1 MLYPL
6 SYWDQGY
13 WMPSLIGQILTNFTA
28 GVPILLMNSQ
38 GYPLESSCAA
48 DDLGLLKESKM
59 KKLTSRKLASVL
71 VAGALILGSAVALSA
86 SADAAGKQGTSCAKL
101 KSKSGTYTCIANPT
115 TSNLKLIWATANC
128 VSAQAAYLGSVADLA
143 TYTKNATNAT
153 VQAQSLLASYQ
164 NAFTVAQTSLNDIM
178 NTKVFP
184 IDYTPGT
191 RTPSVTA
198 IGFNAAIAA
207 YTAKLATDQAGID
220 KYTAALAKDVVGSI
234 QAKSDQKS
242 INAFQ
247 LGMKSRQSTID
258 LLKRQVARIN
268 TTITNDQTSIATW
281 TSTVNGSIAQQ
292 KQLTAQLKAST
303 ASAKSTRTLACKAG
317 L

>member
-13 WMPSLIGQILTNFTA
+13 WVPSLIGQIHTNFTTQE
-28 GVPILLMNSQ
+28 PILHMILQ
-38 GYPLESSCAA
+38 GYPLELPRAA
-48 DDLGLLKESKM
+48 EDLGLSKESKM
-59 KKLTSRKLASVL
+59 KKLTSRKFASVL
-71 VAGALILGSAVALSA
+71 VAGALILGGSVAFTA
-86 SADAAGKQGTSCAKL
+86 SANAAGKQGTACTKL
-101 KSKSGTYTCIANPT
+101 NSKSGVYTCVANPLKT
-115 TSNLKLIWATANC
+115 TPKLVWATANC
-128 VSAQAAYLGSVADLA
+128 ISAQAGYLGSITDLA
-143 TYTKNATNAT
+143 TYTKNASNAT
-153 VQAQSLLASYQ
+153 TQAQSLLASYQ
-164 NAFTVAQTSLNDIM
+164 NALTVAQNSLNEIM

-184 IDYTPGT
+184 IEYTPGT

-207 YTAKLATDQAGID
+207 YTAKLAADQAGID
-220 KYTAALAKDVVGSI
+220 KYTAALAKDVVGSV

-242 INAFQ
+242 INAYQ

-292 KQLTAQLKAST
+292 KELTAQLKAST
-303 ASAKSTRTLACKAG
+303 TSAKSTRALACKTG